1 MPQRHTEAVGEAI
14 DILISALDGRERS
27 LPFLTVL
34 HATYWT
40 GGRVDPTDT
49 VLC

>member
-1 MPQRHTEAVGEAI
+1 MPQRHTEALGEATN
-14 DILISALDGRERS
+14 ILISALDGIECPLPS
-27 LPFLTVL
+27 LTAL